1 MLKISLPWPAPGL
14 WQNETHRAHWSL
26 TARETRD
33 ARAEARVETLRQQPG
48 VKLSPLTG
56 YALGLLFS
64 PPDAKA
70 RDLPNA
76 VGAMKAAL
84 DGVADALGIDDK
96 WFAPLVSDWGGAERG
111 TVTVIIGATLPE
123 VLREWPLVVES
134 TRSWGDPASLKG
146 SQR

>member
-14 WQNETHRAHWSL
+14 WPNKTNRAVWQANARL
-26 TARETRD
+26 TEQARTDAMYLTLEQHPVTRLYT
-33 ARAEARVETLRQQPG
+33 ERV
-48 VKLSPLTG
+48 

-70 RDLPNA
+70 RDLLGA

-96 WFAPLVSDWGGAERG
+96 WFAPLVSDWGGAEPG
-111 TVTVIIGATLPE
+111 TVTVIIGLSLQE
-123 VLREWPLVVES
+123 VLMAWPLEV
-134 TRSWGDPASLKG
+134 RSA
-146 SQR
+146 R